1 MPALATANVRSR
13 TLLLL
18 GTAVAA
24 LLVGTLTLWGYYGTA
39 VFFEM
44 LRAGWQACF

>member
-1 MPALATANVRSR
+1 MTSYYL

-24 LLVGTLTLWGYYGTA
+24 YVYVRYRNKPA
-39 VFFEM
+39 
-44 LRAGWQACF
+44 RQN